1 MTYSLN
7 IKGARADNPA
17 QPANIVVSD
26 PQAVAG
32 GQALAMQQGLS
43 FLCQRPDG
51 SQRYYRIDAE
61 RSIPG
66 QTPILIAVGN
76 H

>member
-1 MTYSLN
+1 MTYSMN
-7 IKGARADNPA
+7 IKGARADNPPQIA
-17 QPANIVVSD
+17 SIVVSD

-32 GQALAMQQGLS
+32 GQSLAMRQGLS

-66 QTPILIAVGN
+66 QTPVLIAVGN